1 MARKRYSAEFKE
13 SALKRIS
20 ESTTTAVARELG
32 LSEATLTNWKAQAR
46 KASKP
51 TETSESAT
59 VSELQ
64 NEVRELRAENRRLQT
79 ERDILKKATAF
90 FANENK

>member
-1 MARKRYSAEFKE
+1 MGRRYSEEFKE
-13 SALKRIS
+13 AALKRVA

-32 LSEATLTNWKAQAR
+32 VSEATLTNWKAQAR
-46 KASKP
+46 KESKS
-51 TETSESAT
+51 TEVSESTT
-59 VSELQ
+59 VTELQ

-79 ERDILKKATAF
+79 ERDILKKAAAF